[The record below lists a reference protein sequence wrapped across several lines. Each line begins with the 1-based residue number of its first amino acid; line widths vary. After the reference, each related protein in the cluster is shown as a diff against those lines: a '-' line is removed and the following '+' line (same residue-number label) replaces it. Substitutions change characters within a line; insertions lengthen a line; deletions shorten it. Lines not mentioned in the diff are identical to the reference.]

1 MRTQSLAA
9 YLWPGLPQLWWRGD
23 VRALML
29 AIVFAVVLNF
39 GLTATFIW
47 PEMVSPTLRATIWFG
62 VLVFWMITA
71 WIGVRETSRLS
82 RLSTE
87 PHQQGLFVQAQM
99 EYLKGHWFEAETLLR
114 KILAVDDRDAEAQLM
129 LASLLR
135 HADRVGE
142 ALVELDRLEL
152 SETGRKWA
160 SEIARERQLGALM
173 LSDHVTEQASKPQ
186 D

>member
-29 AIVFAVVLNF
+29 AILFAVVLNF

-47 PEMVSPTLRATIWFG
+47 PEMVAPTLRATIWFG
-62 VLVFWMITA
+62 VLVFWVIATWM
-71 WIGVRETSRLS
+71 GVRETSRLS

-87 PHQQGLFVQAQM
+87 PQQQALFVQAQM
-99 EYLKGHWFEAETLLR
+99 EYLKGHWLEAETLLR
-114 KILAVDDRDAEAQLM
+114 GILAVDDRDAEARLM

-142 ALVELDRLEL
+142 ALVELDLLEL
-152 SETGRKWA
+152 SEAGRKWA
-160 SEIARERQLGALM
+160 SEIVRERQLGAVVV
-173 LSDHVTEQASKPQ
+173 SNDATEQASKPR